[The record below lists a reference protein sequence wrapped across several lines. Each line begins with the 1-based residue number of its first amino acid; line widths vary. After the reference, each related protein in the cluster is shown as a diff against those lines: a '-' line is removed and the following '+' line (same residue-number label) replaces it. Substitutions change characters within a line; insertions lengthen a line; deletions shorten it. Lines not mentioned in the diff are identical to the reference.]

1 MTNAMKTRS
10 RSARIDMS
18 RSEIRSVAYRPK
30 MNSIGAIEVK
40 NALLKSRVQKSWVP
54 RELAPARMT
63 KSASDVRNGLQ
74 TVETIRATS
83 VHARLRIRSGVG
95 AEGWACTGMGLRP
108 SPSKPP
114 G

>member
-1 MTNAMKTRS
+1 
-10 RSARIDMS
+10 
-18 RSEIRSVAYRPK
+18 
-30 MNSIGAIEVK
+30 
-40 NALLKSRVQKSWVP
+40 
-54 RELAPARMT
+54 MT